1 MSISSLSYLPAS
13 RGTLL
18 ALRNRL
24 QLVKRG
30 KEILEMR
37 RDQLVGEVF
46 RLIEKLRE
54 RGEVERRYVESLAKI
69 AELRVHRGE
78 QEFRSIIGLVRPPEI
93 EILLISIQGVAVPQA
108 KITEEPDFS
117 LIKDPEYRKA
127 LEGLWA
133 SLKEL
138 IEMSN
143 IEVAIERLVAQLSY
157 INRVV
162 NSLEKNIIPSLEDA
176 IRYIGEKLDEEML
189 GEHIRIMK
197 IREARGGH

>member
-1 MSISSLSYLPAS
+1 MSITSLGYLPAS

-18 ALRNRL
+18 TLRNRL
-24 QLVKRG
+24 ELVRRG

-46 RLIEKLRE
+46 RLMERLRE
-54 RGEVERRYVESLAKI
+54 RADLERRYVEALKELAM
-69 AELRVHRGE
+69 LRVSRGE
-78 QEFRSIIGLVRPPEI
+78 QEFQSIVGLIREPEI
-93 EILLISIQGVAVPQA
+93 KTLLVSVQGVAVPQVR
-108 KITEEPDFS
+108 IVREPDFS

-127 LEGLWA
+127 LEELWS

-138 IEMSN
+138 IEASN
-143 IEVAIERLVAQLSY
+143 IEIAVERLSEQLSY
-157 INRVV
+157 INRIV

-176 IRYIGEKLDEEML
+176 IRYIEEKLDEEML

-197 IREARGGH
+197 IRESME

>member
-1 MSISSLSYLPAS
+1 MSISSLGYLPAS

-18 ALRNRL
+18 ALRNKL

-54 RGEVERRYVESLAKI
+54 RGEIEKRYIEALAKI
-69 AELRVHRGE
+69 AELRVYRGE
-78 QEFRSIIGLVRPPEI
+78 QEFRSIIGLVKPPEI

-127 LEGLWA
+127 LEDLWV

-143 IEVAIERLVAQLSY
+143 IEMAIERLVEQLSY

-197 IREARGGH
+197 IRETRGGH